1 LYNTRGENGL
11 NEQLIQQILE
21 IEKQAQ
27 SIYQAAVR
35 DAEQLQE
42 QAEQEAQTLVE
53 KAHAEAQ
60 EEAQRLASD
69 SQANSK
75 RECERVLAESED
87 KSRQIETQ
95 AAQHFDRAV
104 NYVLDRLMGRK

>member
-11 NEQLIQQILE
+11 NEQLIQQILA

-27 SIYQAAVR
+27 SINQATVR
-35 DAEQLQE
+35 DAEQLQK
-42 QAEQEAQTLVE
+42 QAEQEAQTLIE

-60 EEAQRLASD
+60 EEAQRLVSD
-69 SQANSK
+69 SQADGERERK
-75 RECERVLAESED
+75 RILAESED